1 MSGITLSKKHG
12 VNPTILVCPICYAE
26 TNGLALMGR
35 LPGDAEAPRYSLD
48 REYCKNCKDVLAT
61 GGIIMIEVEDGQED
75 KLAPGQAPK
84 RTGVCIGINRQA
96 LRDSLEEGAP
106 EIPDN
111 TPAVYM
117 ERRTIIKMMGEE
129 LYSRITSQPVHEQPK

>member
-1 MSGITLSKKHG
+1 MSGINLSKKHG

-26 TNGLALMGR
+26 TNGLALLGR
-35 LPGDAEAPRYSLD
+35 LPGDVEAPRYSLD

-61 GGIIMIEVEDGQED
+61 GGIILIEVEDGQED

-96 LRDSLEEGAP
+96 LRNGLEEGVP
-106 EIPDN
+106 ELSDN

-117 ERRTIIKMMGEE
+117 ERQTIIKMMGEE
-129 LYSRITSQPVHEQPK
+129 LYSRITSQPVQEQPE